1 MLKVY
6 GFSRVNKIAY
16 GNTRDVAD
24 ILMTH
29 VLSAGSTD
37 QALLKP
43 YQHVRTY
50 LARCMDRPAW
60 KRTLDAYCA
69 RVEPG

>member
-1 MLKVY
+1 MSQSTMLIRRARLEPRC
-6 GFSRVNKIAY
+6 SL
-16 GNTRDVAD
+16 AD

-37 QALLKP
+37 KALLEP
-43 YQHVRTY
+43 YANVRSY

-60 KRTLDAYCA
+60 KRTLDAYSK
-69 RVEPG
+69 RVEPA